1 MEAIILAGGFGTRLK
16 NIVSELPKPMA
27 PIRGVPFLS
36 YILNQLERQGFMKV
50 VLAVGYLH
58 EKISS
63 YYGDQYKSIKIEYS
77 IEDEPLGTGGCVK
90 MAMRKTSDKYIF
102 IINGDTYFDIDFSK
116 ITLPKN
122 ILIACKK
129 MEDTSRYGRV
139 LIKENIIVNFSEKG
153 ISGSGYINGGIYC
166 FNRDVF
172 DNFDLPTKFSMEK
185 DLFEKYL
192 VELHIQTYL
201 SNDYFIDIGIP
212 DDYEKA
218 QREM

>member
-16 NIVSELPKPMA
+16 NIVSELPKPMV
-27 PIRGVPFLS
+27 PIRGIPFLS
-36 YILNQLERQGFMKV
+36 YILNQLERQGFSKV

-58 EKISS
+58 EKISG
-63 YYGDQYKSIKIEYS
+63 YYGDHYKSIKIEYS

-90 MAMRKTSDKYIF
+90 IAMRKTSDKYVYV
-102 IINGDTYFDIDFSK
+102 INGDTYFDVDFSK
-116 ITLPKN
+116 ITLPN
-122 ILIACKK
+122 YVLIACKK

-139 LIKENIIVNFSEKG
+139 VIKENIVVNFSEKG
-153 ISGSGYINGGIYC
+153 IGGSGYINGGIYC

-172 DNFDLPTKFSMEK
+172 DIFDLPAKFSIEK

-192 VELHIQTYL
+192 VELSIQTYL

-218 QREM
+218 QREL

>member
-16 NIVSELPKPMA
+16 NIISELPKPMA
-27 PIRGVPFLS
+27 PIRGIPFLS
-36 YILNQLERQGFMKV
+36 YILDQLERQGFTKII
-50 VLAVGYLH
+50 LAVGYLH

-63 YYGDQYKSIKIEYS
+63 YYGDNYKSIKIEYS

-90 MAMRKTSDKYIF
+90 MAMKKTSDKHIF
-102 IINGDTYFDIDFSK
+102 VINGDTYFDIDFSK
-116 ITLPKN
+116 ITLPN
-122 ILIACKK
+122 NVLIACKK

-139 LIKENIIVNFSEKG
+139 VINENTIVDFSEKG
-153 ISGSGYINGGIYC
+153 TGGSGYINGGIYC

-172 DNFDLPTKFSMEK
+172 DKFDLPTKFSMEK

-192 VELHIQTYL
+192 VELNIQTYL

-218 QREM
+218 QREL